1 LKIVLIF
8 LFVFVLC
15 VNGISLTIVPKEEL
29 RIGGDDYEEYFFAK
43 AIDVDEKGNIFVLDR
58 KSFSIFKIDNR
69 GKFIKRAGGKGEG
82 PGEFP
87 GTPMYI
93 SYSNGKLYISL
104 MYLPRVYIFTDELS
118 FIKTI
123 DLPCTANDIEV
134 LNGNILITTVGTKT
148 SFPVLD
154 IKKDEKYINSLKKHR
169 MPKIFW
175 EQWKRFAIDPK
186 GDGFVVA
193 SMFED
198 KIEKWSVDNKLI
210 WSKYLFTGQGII
222 YERKKSITGRKR
234 PDIRKSYFYR
244 DIDIDSKGRV
254 YLLSGTVI
262 AKQPGRNIYVLS
274 KDGKLKTVFT
284 LPYFTPFIKLGP
296 SNKLYAWGGED
307 GEQIIRYKLNIKE

>member
-1 LKIVLIF
+1 MKIVLIF

-29 RIGGDDYEEYFFAK
+29 RIGGDDYEEYFYPR
-43 AIDVDEKGNIFVLDR
+43 AIDVDEKGNLYILDN
-58 KSFSIFKIDNR
+58 KSFAIFKIDNR

-123 DLPCTANDIEV
+123 DLPCIARAIEV
-134 LNGNILITTVGTKT
+134 LNGDILITTADFKT

-154 IKKDEKYINSLKKHR
+154 IKKDKKYIDSVTNPK
-169 MPKIFW
+169 MPTFFW
-175 EQWKRFAIDPK
+175 EERKGFAIDPK
-186 GDGFVVA
+186 TDDFIVV
-193 SMFED
+193 SMYED

-222 YERKKSITGRKR
+222 LKKDSTAEIEMPDIKKSF
-234 PDIRKSYFYR
+234 FYR
-244 DIDIDSKGRV
+244 DMDIDSQGRI
-254 YLLSGTVI
+254 YILSGNTI

-296 SNKLYAWGGED
+296 SNKLYARGGED
-307 GEQIIRYKLNIKE
+307 GEQIIRYKLTIK